1 MEQVAFGIMVFNLII
16 IIQDNLQ
23 KRTREHVEKHTLNP
37 SDFLE
42 SLIILSIFSQFYQ
55 FSHFIRIKSY

>member
-23 KRTREHVEKHTLNP
+23 KRTREHVEAHT
-37 SDFLE
+37 
-42 SLIILSIFSQFYQ
+42 
-55 FSHFIRIKSY
+55 